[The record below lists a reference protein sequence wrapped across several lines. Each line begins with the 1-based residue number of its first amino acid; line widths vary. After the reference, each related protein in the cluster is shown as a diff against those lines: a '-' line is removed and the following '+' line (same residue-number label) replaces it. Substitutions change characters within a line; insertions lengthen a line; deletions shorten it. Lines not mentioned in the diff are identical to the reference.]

1 MNIERAFC
9 YLHGQR
15 ESESFDFVLE
25 LGGGGSELVLR

>member
-15 ESESFDFVLE
+15 ESERLDFVLE
-25 LGGGGSELVLR
+25 LGGLGEVS